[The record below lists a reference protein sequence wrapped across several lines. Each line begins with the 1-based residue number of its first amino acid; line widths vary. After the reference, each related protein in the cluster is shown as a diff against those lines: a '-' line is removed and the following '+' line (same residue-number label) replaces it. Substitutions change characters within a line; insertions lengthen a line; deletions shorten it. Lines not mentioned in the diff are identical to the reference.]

1 LLKRLVYNK
10 KQEGTNKKQ
19 KGMIR
24 MLKTDKLKHTVECE
38 GFLPIHFKSNS
49 KLAMNVV
56 EEALK
61 YERNTLFRLLFFNKK
76 VYINEFT
83 DGGYYFDNKQSN
95 YSVVSLIKKDGFIE
109 VKEV

>member
-1 LLKRLVYNK
+1 
-10 KQEGTNKKQ
+10 
-19 KGMIR
+19 
-24 MLKTDKLKHTVECE
+24 MLKTNKLKHTVECE
-38 GFLPIHFKSNS
+38 GFLPVRFKSNS

-61 YERNTLFRLLFFNKK
+61 YEKYNFFKWLFFNKK

-95 YSVVSLIKKDGFIE
+95 YSVVSLIKKDNFIE